1 MPKKTQWS
9 SKERIAA
16 NIKKSESKFDT
27 LYINLVIR
35 KWINL
40 LEICG
45 MSESTD
51 INIYPLD
58 KVWD

>member
-9 SKERIAA
+9 SKERIVA

-35 KWINL
+35 KEITL